1 MMELR
6 KGEREFNIENI
17 SLELRRPR
25 TFSQI
30 KILEIHENIEDFHP
44 CDLELEQR
52 KSLCLAKSPNSLCF
66 L

>member
-6 KGEREFNIENI
+6 KGEIEFNIENI

-44 CDLELEQR
+44 CF
-52 KSLCLAKSPNSLCF
+52 LAHPAGGQETPFYLRVA
-66 L
+66 